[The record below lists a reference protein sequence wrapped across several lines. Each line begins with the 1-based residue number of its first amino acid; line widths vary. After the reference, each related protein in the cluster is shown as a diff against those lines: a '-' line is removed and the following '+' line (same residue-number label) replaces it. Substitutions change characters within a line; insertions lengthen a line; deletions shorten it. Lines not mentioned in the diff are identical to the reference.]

1 MQISKQTFDILK
13 NFSEVNSGILINPGS
28 KLETI
33 STMKNILVS
42 ADISET
48 FETEFA
54 IYDLPEFLNLAS
66 GEVFLGAEYTFNEE
80 SISVV
85 KDQAKSRYFYADPST
100 VVSPQKAI
108 TFPDPEVTFKLTQ
121 NNITTVKTMSGV
133 LGKYD
138 LTIKSADTDILLSI
152 QDKKDVGS
160 NTFDLVV
167 GDNIDSQEFV
177 FYFKIEN
184 LKLIKGDYIVEIS
197 SQGISHFKHETLPI
211 EYWIALEPDSTY
223 GEENA

>member
-1 MQISKQTFDILK
+1 MQISKQTLDILK

-33 STMKNILVS
+33 STMKNILAT
-42 ADISET
+42 ADITEA

-66 GEVFLGAEYTFNEE
+66 GDVFLGADFNFNEE
-80 SISVV
+80 SVSVV
-85 KDQAKSRYFYADPST
+85 KGQAKSKYFYADPST

-121 NNITTVKTMSGV
+121 SNIETVKGMSGV
-133 LGKYD
+133 LGKFD
-138 LTIKSADTDILLSI
+138 LAIKGADTDIIMSV

-160 NTFDLVV
+160 NTFDLIV
-167 GDNIDSQEFV
+167 GDNIDSQEFT
-177 FYFKIEN
+177 FNFKIEN
-184 LKLIKGDYIVEIS
+184 LKLIRGDYTAQIS
-197 SQGISHFKHETLPI
+197 SAGISHFTHETLPV

-223 GEENA
+223 GEQ